1 MFCKAHSEG
10 SMPSP
15 TIELLLTL
23 QDRDARRHAI
33 EAQLKA
39 IPREI
44 AAVEQRIAAERAA
57 IDAARGELHELE
69 SGKKLLETDIGSAEA
84 QVGRYRT
91 QQLSI
96 RKNDEYQALG
106 HEIENVQK
114 QIDELE
120 VRELET
126 MYAIDEAKKRFAA
139 AEATLR
145 QNIAGHEARIKMFRE
160 RDVALSDELKA
171 ALADAAAAR
180 TPLPEPALEAYDRAA
195 GRGLPAVVAVKGGKC
210 GGCHLK
216 VSSEVESAA
225 RGKLADT
232 EFALCEQCGKMVY
245 WES

>member
-1 MFCKAHSEG
+1 
-10 SMPSP
+10 MPSP

-91 QQLSI
+91 QQLSVK
-96 RKNDEYQALG
+96 KNDEYQALG

-120 VRELET
+120 GRELET
-126 MYAIDEAKKRFAA
+126 MYAIDDAKRRFSA
-139 AEATLR
+139 AEATLK
-145 QNIAGHEARIKMFRE
+145 QNIVGHEARIRSMRE
-160 RDVALSDELKA
+160 KDISLAQELKKA
-171 ALADAAAAR
+171 VLAVEEAR
-180 TPLPEPALEAYDRAA
+180 APVAKPAL
-195 GRGLPAVVAVKGGKC
+195 
-210 GGCHLK
+210 
-216 VSSEVESAA
+216 
-225 RGKLADT
+225 
-232 EFALCEQCGKMVY
+232 
-245 WES
+245 